1 MRTDKREDDEN
12 LRVWSGVLHNSGFW
26 PMARTREIRVV
37 RSSEAPREHWG
48 FAMGDEVN
56 AQFLRQG
63 AVDGLHL
70 IDKKQVKV

>member
-1 MRTDKREDDEN
+1 
-12 LRVWSGVLHNSGFW
+12 
-26 PMARTREIRVV
+26 
-37 RSSEAPREHWG
+37 
-48 FAMGDEVN
+48 MGDEVN